1 MAKKLS
7 KRVVVELDSG
17 NLELDVIVDDRMAG
31 DMLPFQILRVLR
43 MYMNSL
49 ELQDT
54 KK

>member
-7 KRVVVELDSG
+7 KRVIVELDSG

-31 DMLPFQILRVLR
+31 DIVAIPDFKSAE
-43 MYMNSL
+43 MYMNL